1 MNKHEFYM
9 KKALELAEK
18 GRGTTSPNPMVG
30 ALIVKNGKIIASAY
44 HRRPGGL
51 HAEAIALKRAGKKA
65 KGATLYAN
73 LEPCAHIGRTP
84 PCSKAI
90 IKSGIKE
97 VYCSMIDPNPLNNG
111 KGKKELEKNGVKV
124 RVGILN
130 KEAVKLNKVFIKY
143 VTKNMPF
150 VTIKAAESLDGK
162 IATKTMDSKWITT
175 QASRDYSH
183 ALRSE
188 MDAVLVG
195 VNTIIRDNPILT
207 SRKNKSP
214 IKIVLDSNLRV
225 SESAN
230 IFSKKSPGLNIV
242 AILRKSLKI
251 PHILK
256 KTWRFNKKGILVIAC
271 PGKNSRIDMEWLL
284 KELAELEISRLLVEG
299 GGDTIA
305 GFLEQGLADRI
316 LFFIAP
322 KIIGGRN
329 AVTSVEGRGVDKVS
343 QAIELKN
350 VKVEM
355 IEGDILVSGEPL
367 NFTNGARHEL

>member
-1 MNKHEFYM
+1 MRKV
-9 KKALELAEK
+9 LELAEK
-18 GRGTTSPNPMVG
+18 GKGTTSPNPMVG
-30 ALIVKNGKIIASAY
+30 ALVVKSGKIIASAY
-44 HRRPGGL
+44 HARPGAL
-51 HAEAIALKRAGKKA
+51 HAEAIALKRAGQKA
-65 KGATLYAN
+65 KGATLYVN
-73 LEPCAHIGRTP
+73 LEPCAHLGRTP

-90 IKSGIKE
+90 IKSGIKK

-111 KGKKELEKNGVKV
+111 KGKKELEKNGVNV

-130 KEAVKLNKVFIKY
+130 KEAAKLNEVFIKY
-143 VTKNMPF
+143 VTKKMPF
-150 VTIKAAESLDGK
+150 VIIKTAESLDGK
-162 IATKTMDSKWITT
+162 IATKTMDSRWITSDE
-175 QASRDYSH
+175 SRDYSH
-183 ALRSE
+183 RLRSE

-207 SRKNKSP
+207 SRRDKSP

-225 SESAN
+225 PESAK
-230 IFSKKSPGLNIV
+230 IFSKKSPALNIV
-242 AILRKSLKI
+242 AILRKSLKV

-256 KTWRFNKKGILVIAC
+256 KVERFNKKGTLIIAC
-271 PGKNSRIDMEWLL
+271 PGKNNRIDLEWLL

-305 GFLEQGLADRI
+305 GFLEQGLADKV

-329 AVTSVEGRGVDKVS
+329 AVTSVEGKGVEKIS
-343 QAIELKN
+343 QAIGLKD

-355 IEGDILVSGEPL
+355 LGRDILISANLPTL
-367 NFTNGARHEL
+367 HF